1 MNNLLKKKCIPC
13 EKKGMKPFDRSE
25 AKDYLTQTSGWALL
39 EVAEVAEEG
48 LPQNRKILK
57 IKKEYKFQDFI
68 GAVNFINLVADIAE
82 EEGHHPDIF
91 LHNWNQVTLTIS
103 THSIGGLSENDFI
116 LAARIDAYR

>member
-13 EKKGMKPFDRSE
+13 EKKGIKPFDKSE
-25 AKDYLTQTSGWALL
+25 ARNYLAQTSGWELL
-39 EVAEVAEEG
+39 EVGEEG

-68 GAVNFINLVADIAE
+68 GAVNFINLIADIAE

-116 LAARIDAYR
+116 LAAKIDAYKR